1 MREFSCFGQ
10 DCDICVCVCV
20 CVCVCEKQI
29 RPHPVPYVKCIKHAE
44 LIRIRYVK
52 YLGNQLLLLLHI
64 CRVYV
69 CMFFVFL
76 DKTTEDHLCYG
87 HVYRNCMPY
96 LRKLCYY

>member
-1 MREFSCFGQ
+1 MREVF
-10 DCDICVCVCV
+10 V

-29 RPHPVPYVKCIKHAE
+29 RPHPVLYIKCIKHAE
-44 LIRIRYVK
+44 FIRIRYVK

-69 CMFFVFL
+69 CKVFYH
-76 DKTTEDHLCYG
+76 KTEDHLCYG
-87 HVYRNCMPY
+87 HVYQNCMPY